1 MNATRGAVRN
11 ATTMTAADR
20 RFEPLAARTV
30 YEGRIVTLRVE
41 RYRFADGE
49 EVERE
54 VIRHQGAVG
63 IVVHDGTDLFLVRQ
77 PREVVGDPDF
87 LEIPAGRL
95 DVEGEAPLRAA
106 QRELAEEI
114 GKAAESWE
122 HLTDYVSSVGVMD
135 EVVHVFLATGLSDA
149 QAEAEHNERIE
160 IVRWPLA
167 DLDGAIA
174 ASRDAK
180 TLIGLLLLKTRAV

>member
-1 MNATRGAVRN
+1 VNAARGAVRN

-20 RFEPLAARTV
+20 RFEPLGGRTV
-30 YEGRIVTLRVE
+30 YEGRIVTLAIE
-41 RYRFADGE
+41 RYRYPDGE

-63 IVVHDGTDLFLVRQ
+63 IVAHDGTDLFLVRQ

-95 DVEGEAPLRAA
+95 DVEGEAPLPAA

-114 GKAAESWE
+114 GKGADHWE
-122 HLTDYVSSVGVMD
+122 HLTEYVSSAG
-135 EVVHVFLATGLSDA
+135 
-149 QAEAEHNERIE
+149 
-160 IVRWPLA
+160 RWPTSTA
-167 DLDGAIA
+167 PSRPPATPR
-174 ASRDAK
+174 ASSACC
-180 TLIGLLLLKTRAV
+180 G